1 MKRLWEVV
9 VVSLCIGMLLANG
22 TAEAQDGGEVV
33 RAVLFYSPT
42 CPHCHTVMEKE
53 LPPIQEK
60 YGDQFRVVQFST
72 ATPEGSALYR
82 QAAEILGF
90 DQYVPAFIVGDQA
103 FIGSGQLPQALPLI
117 IEEGLASGGID
128 WPDVPGLAEAAKNA
142 LQETPSDS
150 ASGAGTEAAQAIQ
163 PELPP
168 LDMAITLLTLGALT
182 LTFVTV
188 SVRWAV
194 KRRLIWEIPA
204 AGWQASALIPLTVLG
219 VIVAGYLSYVEVTAS
234 EAVCGP
240 VGDCNAVQQSDYA
253 KLLGILP
260 VGVMGLGGYAMIFI
274 VWASARWDG
283 RFRLPERYRRYAPAL
298 LLALALFGTGFSTYL
313 TFLEAFVIRAM
324 CLWCITSAWLM
335 ILITWWASLPLWG
348 STMTS
353 KAKTKDKAEA
363 KRSK

>member
-1 MKRLWEVV
+1 MKRFWAVM
-9 VVSLCIGMLLANG
+9 VVSLCIIALLAG
-22 TAEAQDGGEVV
+22 STAGAQDSGEVV

-60 YGDQFRVVQFST
+60 YGDQFQVVQFST

-82 QAAEILGF
+82 QAAEILSF

-103 FIGSGQLPQALPLI
+103 FIGSGQLPQVLPLI
-117 IEEGLASGGID
+117 IDEGLASGGID
-128 WPDVPGLAEAAKNA
+128 WPDVPGLAEAAENA
-142 LQETPSDS
+142 LQEMPSDGD
-150 ASGAGTEAAQAIQ
+150 SGNGTEITQEIQA
-163 PELPP
+163 ELPP
-168 LDMAITLLTLGALT
+168 LDMAITLLTLGALA
-182 LTFVTV
+182 LTFAMVAA
-188 SVRWAV
+188 RWAV

-204 AGWQASALIPLTVLG
+204 TGWQASALIPLTVLG

-240 VGDCNAVQQSDYA
+240 VGDCNTVQQSDYA

-260 VGVMGLGGYAMIFI
+260 VGVMGLGGYAVIFI
-274 VWASARWDG
+274 VWAAARWGD
-283 RFRLPERYRRYAPAL
+283 RFGLPERYRRYAPAL

-335 ILITWWASLPLWG
+335 VLITWWASLPLWER
-348 STMTS
+348 
-353 KAKTKDKAEA
+353 EA
-363 KRSK
+363 A